1 MSISSHGNPSGCGG
15 PPPVTGGPGRADALV
30 FSLAVGLAAVGLAA
44 VGLAAVEL
52 AVQLAGL
59 IMRLLSNVTVPFRA
73 RARPGMMSAPVVR
86 LMLVR
91 ASRFP

>member
-44 VGLAAVEL
+44 VEL

-59 IMRLLSNVTVPFRA
+59 IMRLLSNVTGPFRA
-73 RARPGMMSAPVVR
+73 RARPGMMTAPVVR